1 MIIKIEDAPS
11 IKHIKIDIDFDD
23 GEPSVRIN
31 QDTNGISSIN
41 SPAFA
46 DPTSQK
52 DTPKKSIMDDVKLDT
67 NETYEISNEVI
78 EKPEIPEH
86 DREVKVASDME
97 SLEL

>member
-31 QDTNGISSIN
+31 QDTNSTSSTT
-41 SPAFA
+41 FA

-52 DTPKKSIMDDVKLDT
+52 DTPKKSIMDDIKLDT
-67 NETYEISNEVI
+67 SETYEVSNEVI